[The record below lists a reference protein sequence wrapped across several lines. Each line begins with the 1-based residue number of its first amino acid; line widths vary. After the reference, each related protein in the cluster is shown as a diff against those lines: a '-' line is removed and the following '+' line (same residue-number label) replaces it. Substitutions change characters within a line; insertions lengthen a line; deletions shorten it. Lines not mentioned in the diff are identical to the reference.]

1 MASEGIIKNIVN
13 NFLEHVVVLN
23 TDKKII
29 FQTNDLIS
37 LLGFNAKEIDHLS
50 VGQLFISPAFSLDG
64 VLGKAKKYGEFIG
77 TENLKHKTKNYI
89 NVAYRLYYEEDE
101 VTNAGYY
108 VFYLRD
114 NTQQNLIRKDIIK
127 KSLTIERLS
136 KSRKIRGGK
145 VEEAIFEIL
154 ESSSRAMNTAR
165 VNAWVFDAE
174 KTEIQC
180 IGNFDARENK
190 LVPQTS
196 LPRIAMPKYFH
207 LFETEKIIITSDAFH
222 ESKTAELLEFYLKP
236 QDIQSLMDIPVRIEG
251 EIIGVIC
258 FEHVGSPR
266 EWTLQEQKFGLV
278 VSQMLSL
285 TIETHNKI
293 VAKQALEVSL
303 AEQNVLLQ
311 EVHHR
316 VKNNLSIVASLM
328 NLQADKSHNEYH
340 KQLFMECR
348 NRLDSIASVH
358 ELIYKAKSYSQ
369 LNFKDYLNQIIEHI
383 SSSYSSIKHVHIE
396 KEITDVHVDIST
408 AISLALI
415 VNELITNAYKHAFN
429 NRKEGIIEISMHEN
443 NKQVLLT
450 VKDNGNG
457 FDKTVISKNSI
468 GMDILNGLIEQIEGT
483 YQLTS
488 NEKGTSYKIS
498 FSKK

>member
-1 MASEGIIKNIVN
+1 MATEVIIKNLVN
-13 NFLEHVVVLN
+13 NFLEHVIVLN
-23 TDKKII
+23 ADKKIS
-29 FQTNDLIS
+29 FQTEDICA
-37 LLGFNAKEIDHLS
+37 LLGFDANEIEHLS
-50 VGQLFISPAFSLDG
+50 VSHLFINPNFSLDD
-64 VLGKAKKYGEFIG
+64 VLTKAKKYGEFIG

-101 VTNAGYY
+101 ASDTSYY
-108 VFYLRD
+108 IFYLRD

-136 KSRKIRGGK
+136 KSRKIREGK
-145 VEEAIFEIL
+145 VAEAVFEIL

-165 VNAWVFDAE
+165 LNAWVFDAK

-196 LPRIAMPKYFH
+196 LPRIALPKYFH
-207 LFETEKIIITSDAFH
+207 LFETEKIIMTSDTFN
-222 ESKTAELLEFYLKP
+222 EPKTAELLELYLKP
-236 QDIQSLMDIPVRIEG
+236 HDIQSLMDIPVRIEG
-251 EIIGVIC
+251 EMIGVIC

-266 EWTLQEQKFGLV
+266 EWTLQEQKYGLV
-278 VSQMLSL
+278 VAQMLSL

-303 AEQNVLLQ
+303 AEQSILMQ

-328 NLQADKSHNEYH
+328 NLQADKSHDEYH
-340 KQLFMECR
+340 KQLFMECK
-348 NRLDSIASVH
+348 NRLESIVTVH
-358 ELIYKAKSYSQ
+358 ELIYKAKSYTQ
-369 LNFKDYLNQIIEHI
+369 LNFKDYLNQIIKHI
-383 SSSYSSIKHVHIE
+383 SSSYSSIKNVRIEKDIKDVHI
-396 KEITDVHVDIST
+396 DIST
-408 AISLALI
+408 AVSLALI

-429 NRKEGIIEISMHEN
+429 MIKEGVVEISLFEN
-443 NKQVLLT
+443 KKQVFLT
-450 VKDNGNG
+450 IKDNGSG
-457 FDKTVISKNSI
+457 FDKTVVSKNSI
-468 GMDILNGLIEQIEGT
+468 GMNILNGLVEQISGT

-488 NEKGTSYKIS
+488 NEKGTLYKIS